1 MIFDV
6 DDFDKVELRVGTILE
21 ASINRRARIPAYKL
35 KVDMGEELGIKGCSA
50 QITDNYT
57 AASLVGRQALF
68 VTNFAP
74 MRIGDAKSEVRI
86 LGAST
91 TADGERPGKYI
102 LLSPDKQVKNG
113 SRVW

>member
-1 MIFDV
+1 MIISV
-6 DDFDKVELRVGTILE
+6 DDFDKVELRVGTIVE
-21 ASINRRARIPAYKL
+21 ASINRRARVPAYKL
-35 KVDMGEELGIKGCSA
+35 KVDMGPELGVKGCSA

-57 AASLVGRQALF
+57 AASLIGRQALF
-68 VTNFAP
+68 VANFAP

-91 TADGERPGKYI
+91 TGTGERPGKYV
-102 LLSPDKQVKNG
+102 LLNVDKPVANG